1 MPIPPFA
8 TPKQFCVA
16 SAADKIKRLFQ
27 TGRANALKYLRFA
40 IGPDFCLYP
49 FRAINAEFM
58 NAFALFRQVVRIE
71 SNCRYNVV
79 AAVAKM
85 TQYQAVKN
93 LQNQT

>member
-1 MPIPPFA
+1 
-8 TPKQFCVA
+8 
-16 SAADKIKRLFQ
+16 
-27 TGRANALKYLRFA
+27 
-40 IGPDFCLYP
+40 
-49 FRAINAEFM
+49 M

-71 SNCRYNVV
+71 SDCRYNVV